1 MILKVFLCILVLI
14 YLIYVSYLDYTG
26 QHMPEELKT
35 LFNYALFRLAL
46 LVAVAVV
53 AFTGH
58 LECGILLAIAY
69 LVSVSMANRESSRE
83 AFTEYLTMQGGE
95 NVTQDQLRDHETGI
109 TANSSIQQ
117 VGEGCVSYAPQNAF
131 NPQPFRPNERIMSSG
146 MPDQLPPSGN
156 NFLSNPSGPYADS
169 GVAYAMNMA

>member
-1 MILKVFLCILVLI
+1 MILKVSLCTLVLV

-26 QHMPEELKT
+26 QHMPEELTT

-69 LVSVSMANRESSRE
+69 LVSVSMANRESTHE
-83 AFTEYLTMQGGE
+83 AFTEYLTMKGGE
-95 NVTQDQLRDHETGI
+95 DVTQEQLRDQESGI
-109 TANSSIQQ
+109 TANGGVQQ

-131 NPQPFRPNERIMSSG
+131 NPQPFRPNESIMPSG
-146 MPDQLPPSGN
+146 VPDQLPPSGD
-156 NFLSNPSGPYADS
+156 NFLSDPSGPYADS
-169 GVAYAMNMA
+169 GVAYNMDMA